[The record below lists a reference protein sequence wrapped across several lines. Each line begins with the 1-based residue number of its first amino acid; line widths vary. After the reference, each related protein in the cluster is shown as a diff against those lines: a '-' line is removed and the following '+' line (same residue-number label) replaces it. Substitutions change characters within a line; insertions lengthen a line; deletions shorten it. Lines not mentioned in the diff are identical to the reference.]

1 MAGKSGLKCTRW
13 TLHHDYRSRF
23 KKDYMV
29 QTMVKKDG
37 KEQARG
43 RKLRWKEEN
52 QGGKKGEGHKM
63 ICQAFPT
70 LNVIFLH

>member
-1 MAGKSGLKCTRW
+1 MAGKSSLKCTSW
-13 TLHHDYRSRF
+13 TARHDYRSRF

-37 KEQARG
+37 KEQARR

-52 QGGKKGEGHKM
+52 QG
-63 ICQAFPT
+63 
-70 LNVIFLH
+70 

>member
-1 MAGKSGLKCTRW
+1 MAGKSGLKCTSW
-13 TLHHDYRSRF
+13 TARHDYRSRF

-43 RKLRWKEEN
+43 RKLRCEEEK
-52 QGGKKGEGHKM
+52 QG
-63 ICQAFPT
+63 
-70 LNVIFLH
+70 